1 MKFYPMQFSPVF
13 KEKVW
18 GGRALNTILGKNLP
32 DKDQNYGESWEA
44 SSHANGLGIVLNG
57 SFKGKTI
64 PELLNS
70 YSVEILGKDITEK
83 YLNIFPLLLKFLDI
97 NDKLSIQ
104 VHPDDF
110 YAIPIEKSFGK
121 AECWYV
127 ISASDDATLIMG
139 MKEGITSEQYVEN
152 ANNNKFD
159 DMFEEISVKAGDLV
173 VIKPGM
179 VHASLKGSILICE
192 LQQNSDITYR
202 IYDFDRLENGVKRP
216 LHIKKSADVIDF
228 DAKAD
233 VRSFAK
239 NQDKI
244 VELLDWEYFTLN
256 RLTIDSTTIR
266 PSIPVMKLYS
276 ILKGTVAITCN
287 CETLNLTQ
295 GDSFLLP
302 ANLEISIEGNGELLE
317 ALPK

>member
-1 MKFYPMQFSPVF
+1 MKFYPMQFSPIF

-32 DKDQNYGESWEA
+32 KKDQNYGESWEA
-44 SSHANGLGIVLNG
+44 SAHNNGLGIVLNG
-57 SFKGKTI
+57 EFKGKNI
-64 PELLNS
+64 PELLNT
-70 YSVEILGKDITEK
+70 YSTEILGKDIADK

-104 VHPDDF
+104 VHPDDL
-110 YAIPIEKSFGK
+110 YSIPIEKSFGK
-121 AECWYV
+121 AECWYI
-127 ISASDDATLIMG
+127 ISASDDATLVMG
-139 MKEGITSEQYVEN
+139 MKEGITAEQYLEN
-152 ANNNKFD
+152 ANKNMFN

-202 IYDFDRLENGVKRP
+202 IYDFDRLENGTKRP
-216 LHIKKSADVIDF
+216 LHLKKSADVIDF
-228 DAKAD
+228 QARAD
-233 VRSFAK
+233 VRSFA
-239 NQDKI
+239 NNHDKI

-256 RLTIDSTTIR
+256 RLTVDSSIIR
-266 PSIPVMKLYS
+266 SSIPVMKLYS
-276 ILKGTVAITCN
+276 ILKGDLVMTCQN
-287 CETLNLTQ
+287 EKMTLTQ

-302 ANLEISIEGNGELLE
+302 ANLEITLEGNGELLE
-317 ALPK
+317 AFPK